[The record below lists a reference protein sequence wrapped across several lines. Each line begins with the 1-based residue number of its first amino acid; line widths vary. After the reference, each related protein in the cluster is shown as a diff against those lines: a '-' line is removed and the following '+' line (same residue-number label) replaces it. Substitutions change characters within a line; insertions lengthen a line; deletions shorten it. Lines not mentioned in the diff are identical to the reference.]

1 MAKYREVGRVFEAF
15 QWQPGVETPLVTS
28 TTLRGFDPVTG
39 DEMQLV
45 RYQVTDFVA
54 GRTRNIMPGDWI
66 IDTYD
71 GFRVMRDED
80 FQRNFI
86 PVER

>member
-15 QWQPGVETPLVTS
+15 QWRPGVETPLVERDEM
-28 TTLRGFDPVTG
+28 RGFDPDTG
-39 DEMQLV
+39 LETVIV
-45 RYQVTDFVA
+45 RYYVPDG
-54 GRTRNIMPGDWI
+54 GRKHPIRPGDWL
-66 IDTYD
+66 IDAYD
-71 GFRVMRDED
+71 KGYRVMRDED